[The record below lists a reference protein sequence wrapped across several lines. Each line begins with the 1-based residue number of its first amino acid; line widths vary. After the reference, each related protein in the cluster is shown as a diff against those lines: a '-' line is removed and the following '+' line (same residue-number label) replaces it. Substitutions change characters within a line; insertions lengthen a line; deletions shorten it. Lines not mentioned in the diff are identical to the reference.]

1 MPQILATT
9 FFDSFNDFLGSQNQ
23 LFSEN
28 LLGKEALDILEI
40 SIETNTAKKSQHFG
54 HLFCS

>member
-9 FFDSFNDFLGSQNQ
+9 FFDSFNDFLGGKINY
-23 LFSEN
+23 FSEN

-40 SIETNTAKKSQHFG
+40 SIETNTAKKSKHFG
-54 HLFCS
+54 LLFCC